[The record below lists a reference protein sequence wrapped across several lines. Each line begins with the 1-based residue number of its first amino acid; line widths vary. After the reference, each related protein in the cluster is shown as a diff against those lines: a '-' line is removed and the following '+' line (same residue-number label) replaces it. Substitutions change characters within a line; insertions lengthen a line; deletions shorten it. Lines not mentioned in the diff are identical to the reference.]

1 MSFELASIYKESP
14 GFQRTNAWRESYSC
28 HEGGKPKKEEILSP
42 TCSPEEDF
50 SLSLIRI
57 HHQSPWLKK
66 YLRNVI
72 KEWLAMGEIHSRGP
86 KARGSTVG
94 LLAGAFGLRERVTL
108 RALGRLWPL
117 RVQST
122 AALV

>member
-14 GFQRTNAWRESYSC
+14 GFQRTNAWRESYSG

-42 TCSPEEDF
+42 TCSPEED
-50 SLSLIRI
+50 SLLSLIRI

-66 YLRNVI
+66 I
-72 KEWLAMGEIHSRGP
+72 SQKCHQGMAMGEIHSRGP

-94 LLAGAFGLRERVTL
+94 LLAGAFGPREQVTL